1 MSDTALLEEMSGLV
15 REAAEPRP
23 AGDTIKA
30 ARRRAAHVL
39 RMPERRVRRFW
50 YREPLTTVGASEY
63 LETRRR
69 IEEKRRRE
77 RRLRAQLAAI
87 EAQRQDNLDALVED
101 ARKLLGPLFD
111 RLVAHGLVKVDGLE
125 ASKDGEAR

>member
-1 MSDTALLEEMSGLV
+1 MNDCILLNEMAGLV

-23 AGDTIKA
+23 AGDSAKA
-30 ARRRAAHVL
+30 ARQRAARVL
-39 RMPERRVRRFW
+39 RMPERRLRRFW
-50 YREPLTTVGASEY
+50 YREPDVTVGASEY

-77 RRLRAQLAAI
+77 IERLRTQLAVI
-87 EAQRQDNLDALVED
+87 EAQRRDNLDALVED
-101 ARKLLGPLFD
+101 ARRLLGPLFD

-125 ASKDGEAR
+125 ASKDGEA